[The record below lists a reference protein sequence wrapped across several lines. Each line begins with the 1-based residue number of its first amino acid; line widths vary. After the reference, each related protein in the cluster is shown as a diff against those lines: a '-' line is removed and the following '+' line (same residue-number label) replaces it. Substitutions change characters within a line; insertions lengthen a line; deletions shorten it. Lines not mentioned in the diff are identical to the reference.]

1 MSNTSCNFEGF
12 LTRRRGGEGGGSV
25 IWGEGVVAKS
35 IDTQHSVT
43 GHSHAKK
50 PWDGATLT
58 GILIHDMGR
67 VPRGPNF
74 FNFIKWREI
83 NLMIL

>member
-1 MSNTSCNFEGF
+1 
-12 LTRRRGGEGGGSV
+12 
-25 IWGEGVVAKS
+25 VVAKS

-58 GILIHDMGR
+58 VILIHDMGR
-67 VPRGPNF
+67 VPRGPSFLNF
-74 FNFIKWREI
+74 LN
-83 NLMIL
+83 

>member
-1 MSNTSCNFEGF
+1 
-12 LTRRRGGEGGGSV
+12 
-25 IWGEGVVAKS
+25 VVAKS

-58 GILIHDMGR
+58 VILLHDMGR
-67 VPRGPNF
+67 VPRGPSF
-74 FNFIKWREI
+74 LIFLIKWHEI
-83 NLMIL
+83 NLMILLSNIKQVAN